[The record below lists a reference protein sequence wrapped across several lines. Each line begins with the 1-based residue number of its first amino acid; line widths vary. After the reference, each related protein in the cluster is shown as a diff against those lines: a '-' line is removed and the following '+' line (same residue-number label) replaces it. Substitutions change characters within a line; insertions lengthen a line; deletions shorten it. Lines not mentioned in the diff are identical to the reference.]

1 MRIGRSA
8 SVPACYERSENAK
21 IFVKISNAATAK
33 HLFALRAQCKR
44 GRLHSDHKD
53 MQMETI
59 KTPSLIV
66 DFQRMKRNAEH
77 ITNRAKELN
86 VNLRPH
92 VKTHRCLEIAKIQTE
107 KTNGA
112 IMVSTLSEAHFF
124 SKNGFSDITYGVP
137 IERGKFDEVI
147 DIARKTEKFSLV
159 TDDAET
165 VLKLNEKAKSE
176 NVNLN
181 IFVKIDVGYHRCG
194 VEPNTTEAFEIPQK
208 IADSS
213 NLNFAGILTHAG
225 HSYHAN
231 SPEKLLNVAHEE
243 RDKMRK
249 LAEELRGKGLN
260 VPCVSIGSTPTFS
273 AIDSLEGITEFRAGN
288 YVFFDAFQA
297 TLGSC
302 KFEDC
307 ALTVLAAVVHRDST
321 RQKIVVD
328 AGAVALSKDRGAV
341 EFDAACGYGRVYDL
355 EGNDLNLRVE
365 SLSQEHGEISV
376 SDEKIFNNL
385 KVGSRVRILAN
396 HSCLTALQHSHYHVL
411 DDGKIVDRWE
421 INRGW

>member
-1 MRIGRSA
+1 MQASRLRSGQ
-8 SVPACYERSENAK
+8 K
-21 IFVKISNAATAK
+21 I
-33 HLFALRAQCKR
+33 
-44 GRLHSDHKD
+44 
-53 MQMETI
+53 MQIETI

-66 DFQRMKRNAEH
+66 DLNRMKRNAER
-77 ITNRAKELN
+77 IANRAKELN
-86 VNLRPH
+86 INFRPH
-92 VKTHRCLEIAKIQTE
+92 VKTHRCLEIARIQTE
-107 KTNGA
+107 KTFGG
-112 IMVSTLSEAHFF
+112 IMVSTLSEARFF
-124 SKNGFSDITYGVP
+124 SENGFSDITYGVP
-137 IERGKFDEVI
+137 VEKGKFDEAI
-147 DIARKTEKFSLV
+147 EIARKTEKFSLL

-165 VLKLNEKAKSE
+165 VLKLNEKAKTE
-176 NVNLN
+176 NVTLN
-181 IFVKIDVGYHRCG
+181 VFVKIDVGYHRCG
-194 VEPNTTEAFEIPQK
+194 VEPHTNEAFEIPQK

-231 SPEKLLNVAHEE
+231 TTEKLLNVAHEE
-243 RDKMRK
+243 KNKMRN
-249 LAEELRGKGLN
+249 LAEELRGRGLD

-288 YVFFDAFQA
+288 YIFFDAFQA

-302 KFEDC
+302 GFEDC
-307 ALTVLAAVVHRDST
+307 ALTVLAAVVHRDRT
-321 RQKIVVD
+321 RKKIVVD

-341 EFDAACGYGRVYDL
+341 EFDSGCGYGRVYDL
-355 EGNDLNLRVE
+355 DGNDLNLRVE

-376 SDEKIFNNL
+376 ADENIFDKL

-396 HSCLTALQHSHYHVL
+396 HSCLTALQHSHYHIL

>member
-1 MRIGRSA
+1 
-8 SVPACYERSENAK
+8 
-21 IFVKISNAATAK
+21 
-33 HLFALRAQCKR
+33 
-44 GRLHSDHKD
+44 
-53 MQMETI
+53 MQLETI
-59 KTPSLIV
+59 KTPSLII
-66 DFQRMKRNAEH
+66 DFERMKRNAER
-77 ITNRAKELN
+77 IASRAKELN

-107 KTNGA
+107 KTFGG
-112 IMVSTLSEAHFF
+112 IMVSTLSEAKFF
-124 SKNGFSDITYGVP
+124 SANGFSDITYGVP
-137 IERGKFDEVI
+137 VERGKFDEA
-147 DIARKTEKFSLV
+147 IAIAKTIEKFSVL

-165 VLKLNEKAKSE
+165 VEALNKKAKSE
-176 NVNLN
+176 NVKLN
-181 IFVKIDVGYHRCG
+181 VFVKIDVGYHRCG
-194 VEPNTTEAFEIPQK
+194 VEPHTKEAFEIPKQ

-225 HSYHAN
+225 HSYHADT
-231 SPEKLLNVAHEE
+231 PEKLLSVAKTE
-243 RDKMRK
+243 RDKMRN

-260 VPCVSIGSTPTFS
+260 VSCVSIGSTPTFS

-288 YVFFDAFQA
+288 YIFFDAFQA

-321 RQKIVVD
+321 RQKIIVD

-341 EFDAACGYGRVYDL
+341 EFDVSCGYGRVYDL
-355 EGNDLNLRVE
+355 DGNDLDLRVE

-376 SDEKIFNNL
+376 LDEKIFNDL

-396 HSCLTALQHSHYHVL
+396 HSCLTALQHSHYHIL
-411 DDGKIVDRWE
+411 DGGKIVDKWE